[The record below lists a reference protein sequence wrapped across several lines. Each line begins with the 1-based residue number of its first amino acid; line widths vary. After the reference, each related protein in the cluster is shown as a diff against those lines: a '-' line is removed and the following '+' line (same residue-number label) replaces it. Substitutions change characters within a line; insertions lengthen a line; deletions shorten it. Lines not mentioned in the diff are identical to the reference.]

1 MPSRYRDRK
10 GRFVK
15 KRRGAKRESFSSKTS
30 QRFYKL
36 KRR

>member
-1 MPSRYRDRK
+1 MPNRYRDKK

-15 KRRGAKRESFSSKTS
+15 KRRGAKRESFSSTTS
-30 QRFYKL
+30 KRFYKL